1 MKEIMKINYLVK
13 RKNIKKKLNLLI
25 QWKAWI
31 WKKLKI

>member
-25 QWKAWI
+25 QLKSWA